1 MKKGIAIGLI
11 VVVVLACLGFA
22 IYRVNTKNT
31 SKIEVMAIEKTQKD
45 KVFMNGKIEADNSK
59 VFYKD
64 VTKGTVDSVKVK
76 DGSDVKKGATLFT
89 YKNEAVI
96 DQIESLNDQ
105 IKEAKKS
112 KNSSSTNNQAQQIPG
127 LTSQI
132 DSQINSQIS
141 SLESQIKS
149 LEKKK
154 YESITAPFAGKV
166 TVNNNANDPTTPFIT
181 LYTKDNYVSAT
192 VSEKDYGKIQVDDE
206 VEINITSINLT
217 LIGMVKS
224 IGDNPVESGISAAS
238 ASMLGGSSGGSSEG
252 SNISS
257 YKVDIQFKEKPDEKV
272 KNGFHVQATK
282 ATMDD
287 TIKVPEAAVLS
298 DGEGSYCLKVVDKK
312 LVKQPVV
319 VGEMKGKTVTI
330 TSGIKI
336 GDSIVK
342 NPNTKMKEGD
352 TVE

>member
-11 VVVVLACLGFA
+11 VVVVLACLGVA

-45 KVFMNGKIEADNSK
+45 KVFMNGKIEAENSK

-64 VTKGTVDSVKVK
+64 MTKGTVDSVKVK

-96 DQIESLNDQ
+96 GQIESLNDQ

-112 KNSSSTNNQAQQIPG
+112 KNSSSSNNQTQQIPG
-127 LTSQI
+127 LASQM

-141 SLESQIKS
+141 SLESQVKS

-154 YESITAPFAGKV
+154 YESVTAPFAGKV
-166 TVNNNANDPTTPFIT
+166 AVNNNANDPTTPFIT
-181 LYTKDNYVSAT
+181 LYTNDNYVSAT

-206 VEINITSINLT
+206 VEINITSINITLT
-217 LIGMVKS
+217 GIVKS
-224 IGDNPVESGISAAS
+224 IGDNPVESGISAAAS
-238 ASMLGGSSGGSSEG
+238 ASMLGGSSE
-252 SNISS
+252 SNNMSS

-282 ATMDD
+282 ATIDD
-287 TIKVPEAAVLS
+287 TIKVPEEAVLS
-298 DGEGSYCLKVVDKK
+298 DDGGSYCFKVVDKK

-319 VGEMKGKTVTI
+319 VGEMKGKTVAI
-330 TSGIKI
+330 TSGINI

-342 NPNTKMKEGD
+342 NPNNKMKEGD